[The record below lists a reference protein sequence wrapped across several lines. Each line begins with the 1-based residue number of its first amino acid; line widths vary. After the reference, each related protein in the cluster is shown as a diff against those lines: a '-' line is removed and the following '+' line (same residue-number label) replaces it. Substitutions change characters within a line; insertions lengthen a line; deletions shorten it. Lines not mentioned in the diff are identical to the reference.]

1 MSLLTE
7 LHGIFLV
14 ECFKRFCFPHFWSQ
28 KSYFLANL
36 SKKGFGVLQMLMNK
50 MYKMIILRLSEVK
63 IVHQSNVS
71 LFKNYIKLKI
81 YASQTAKRNP
91 MALSLFA
98 FKSIY
103 YVFGIRDSNH
113 YQGEGHAYIS
123 VKVKIEISHFPKQ
136 KSKI

>member
-1 MSLLTE
+1 
-7 LHGIFLV
+7 
-14 ECFKRFCFPHFWSQ
+14 
-28 KSYFLANL
+28 
-36 SKKGFGVLQMLMNK
+36 
-50 MYKMIILRLSEVK
+50 MIILRLSEVK

-113 YQGEGHAYIS
+113 YQGEGHAHIS